1 LENDRLKVSGP
12 LKDSYIG
19 KVADALAP
27 YTAELTAKGFDPTR
41 RIGQLTGAGPL
52 IENAGKLRKASE
64 KSASDAVKNEQDL
77 RTQFYKLS
85 TDPVSLVE
93 GLLSKDHELTLKLR
107 GLRAEL
113 IGAQTPPAPPAPVV

>member
-1 LENDRLKVSGP
+1 M
-12 LKDSYIG
+12 
-19 KVADALAP
+19 
-27 YTAELTAKGFDPTR
+27 
-41 RIGQLTGAGPL
+41 
-52 IENAGKLRKASE
+52 
-64 KSASDAVKNEQDL
+64 KNEQDL

-113 IGAQTPPAPPAPVV
+113 IDAQTPPAPPAPVV